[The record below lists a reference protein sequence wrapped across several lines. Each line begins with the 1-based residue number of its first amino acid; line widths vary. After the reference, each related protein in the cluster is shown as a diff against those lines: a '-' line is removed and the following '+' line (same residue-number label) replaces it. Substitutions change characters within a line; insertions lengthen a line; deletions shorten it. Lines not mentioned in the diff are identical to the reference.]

1 MSQATA
7 IPDLDRERLR
17 CEIRREYAEVA
28 NHPEKGFHFHT
39 GWPLARRL
47 GYSDDWVKPLPPA
60 VVASFAGTGN
70 PFTLGEIQPGERI
83 VDVGSGGGFDS
94 LIAAN
99 KVGSQGR
106 VIGVD
111 MTPEM
116 LEKARAGTADLGLSE
131 VEFREGFAESLPVL
145 DGWADVVISNGVVN
159 LSPDKSA
166 VFGEMHRVLK
176 PGGRIQIG
184 DILVQKPVPEG
195 AKQKI
200 DLWTG

>member
-1 MSQATA
+1 MSQVVAV
-7 IPDLDRERLR
+7 PNLDRETLR

-28 NHPEKGFHFHT
+28 IHPEKGFHFHT

-70 PFTLGEIQPGERI
+70 PFTLREIQRGERV

-94 LIAAN
+94 LIAAS

-116 LEKARAGTADLGLSE
+116 LTKASGATADLALTE
-131 VEFREGFAESLPVL
+131 IEFREGFAESLPVL
-145 DGWADVVISNGVVN
+145 DGWADAVISNGVVN
-159 LSPDKSA
+159 LCPDKSA
-166 VFGEMHRVLK
+166 VFREMHRVLK

-184 DILVQKPVPEG
+184 DILVQKPVPEE
-195 AKQKI
+195 AKRKI